1 MKSDLEGTM
10 YKRPVA
16 CSLISM
22 LNCKLGKSFVQSRT
36 PPFVGLEIGAED
48 YTTLYPARHL
58 AAPVY
63 FTCMFKAQGQLA
75 CKLADASDTFG
86 VS

>member
-10 YKRPVA
+10 YNRPVA
-16 CSLISM
+16 CSLMSM
-22 LNCKLGKSFVQSRT
+22 LNCKLRESFVHSRT
-36 PPFVGLEIGAED
+36 PPFVGLEIGAEEYD
-48 YTTLYPARHL
+48 TLYLARHL

-63 FTCMFKAQGQLA
+63 FTWIFKAQGQLA
-75 CKLADASDTFG
+75 CKLADASDTCG